1 MVLRIRQMSA
11 AFIVVNSGHFRG
23 GGKKSLSSRCRL
35 RGGVQRKGKIKK
47 EPQQSVQT
55 EGWGT
60 KKGEDKN
67 VCERKTKLACVIK

>member
-23 GGKKSLSSRCRL
+23 GW
-35 RGGVQRKGKIKK
+35 KK